1 MSYKVFLKWVFKTE
15 FVMILMALFFSV
27 ITEFMMSFVFFD
39 EAAIVDIYGI
49 NQITGYD
56 YRLIQV
62 LGVSGI
68 SKQTYILIYVI
79 ITTIYF
85 AYILLWNR
93 LAVSHKQKDLILFY
107 IKGYSPKESNMRL
120 FWVRFIVYVLMVSVS
135 VLLAVIL
142 CFVFYGVIHSDHMM
156 ILPTVWYLLPITING
171 FTFFLIDYL
180 YLAKPISHKQVM
192 QYLRENY

>member
-15 FVMILMALFFSV
+15 FVMILIALLFSA

-156 ILPTVWYLLPITING
+156 ILPTAWYLLPITING

-192 QYLRENY
+192 QFLRENY

>member
-15 FVMILMALFFSV
+15 FVMILIALFFSV

-107 IKGYSPKESNMRL
+107 ITCS
-120 FWVRFIVYVLMVSVS
+120 
-135 VLLAVIL
+135 
-142 CFVFYGVIHSDHMM
+142 
-156 ILPTVWYLLPITING
+156 
-171 FTFFLIDYL
+171 
-180 YLAKPISHKQVM
+180 
-192 QYLRENY
+192 

>member
-1 MSYKVFLKWVFKTE
+1 MSYKVFFKWVFKTE
-15 FVMILMALFFSV
+15 FVMILIALFFSV

-56 YRLIQV
+56 YRLIRV

-68 SKQTYILIYVI
+68 SKQTYILIYII

-93 LAVSHKQKDLILFY
+93 LAVSHKKKDLILFY

-120 FWVRFIVYVLMVSVS
+120 FWVRFLVYVLMVSVS

-142 CFVFYGVIHSDHMM
+142 CYVFYGVVSSDHMM